1 MKNGDKLA
9 RRYLISLAKGSVML
23 SLAHPEPPI
32 PMGRARTALR
42 APAPGWGSYC
52 SVITL
57 PSLPRPPASRPAP
70 SIRAL
75 IQSGESPELR
85 RVAPL
90 RHVAL
95 KPEYRLPHGDRAI
108 QGCFCRER
116 RQGALFPHDEGLRN
130 CQISSSVLLVY
141 RQAANASRSVRTT
154 EGSATGFFAFELFY
168 AANIVPLVLR
178 SLDFAV
184 FYFAPLRADDEGA
197 AGNRF
202 RTHEPL

>member
-1 MKNGDKLA
+1 
-9 RRYLISLAKGSVML
+9 ML
-23 SLAHPEPPI
+23 SLAHPAPPI

-75 IQSGESPELR
+75 IQSGEGPELR

-108 QGCFCRER
+108 QGCFCPARGFVPSRRGSKELPDQLQCSPRLSTSGER
-116 RQGALFPHDEGLRN
+116 VT
-130 CQISSSVLLVY
+130 IS
-141 RQAANASRSVRTT
+141 
-154 EGSATGFFAFELFY
+154 
-168 AANIVPLVLR
+168 
-178 SLDFAV
+178 
-184 FYFAPLRADDEGA
+184 
-197 AGNRF
+197 
-202 RTHEPL
+202 